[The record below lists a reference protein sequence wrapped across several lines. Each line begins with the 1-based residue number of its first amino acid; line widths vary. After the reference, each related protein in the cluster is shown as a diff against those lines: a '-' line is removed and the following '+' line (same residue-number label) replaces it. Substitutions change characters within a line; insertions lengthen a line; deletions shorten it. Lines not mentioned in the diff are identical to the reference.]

1 MKHSAVS
8 LALPLEICGRK
19 IKNRVVVPPMAD
31 FGMTAPDGLVNRRH
45 IERYGAY
52 ARGGAGLIIIEACA
66 VTKMPEPRNTI
77 GLFSDDCLPGL
88 KKLAQAATENG
99 AVTLVQL
106 METGL
111 STMPYHA
118 IAEIPEKEFLRYKE
132 DFIRAAVRCK
142 QAGFDGIELHA
153 AHGMYLNQIIE
164 TSERQDGYGGS
175 FERRVRLLAE
185 LIREIKKL
193 CGESFIVAVRFG
205 NPDYDELVQ
214 TAITIEQ
221 AGGDLLDV
229 STGMSGYGN
238 IPSHFRFDGK
248 IYAASLVKGK
258 VSLPVIGV
266 GNIQTGEQAEK
277 VLENKYADM
286 AAIGRGHL
294 CDPAWANK
302 VLRGEQPIPC
312 RNCRRC
318 IWYIDGRNCPSAR
331 KGERK

>member
-1 MKHSAVS
+1 MKQSAVF
-8 LALPLEICGRK
+8 LAQPLEICGRK

-31 FGMTAPDGLVNRRH
+31 FGMTEPDGLVNRRH

-52 ARGGAGLIIIEACA
+52 AKGGAGLIIIEACA

-111 STMPYHA
+111 STMPYHT

-142 QAGFDGIELHA
+142 QVGFDGIELHA

-175 FERRVRLLAE
+175 FEGRIRLLAE
-185 LIREIKKL
+185 LVREIKKL

-205 NPDYDELVQ
+205 NPDYDELVK

-229 STGMSGYGN
+229 STGMSGYRN
-238 IPSHFRFDGK
+238 IPSQFPFDSK
-248 IYAASLVKGK
+248 IYAASLVKDK
-258 VSLPVIGV
+258 VLLPVIGV
-266 GNIQTGEQAEK
+266 GNIQTGEQAER
-277 VLENKYADM
+277 VLESKYADM

-294 CDPAWANK
+294 CDSTWANK
-302 VLRGEQPIPC
+302 ALHGERPILC
-312 RNCRRC
+312 RKCKTC
-318 IWYIDGRNCPSAR
+318 MWYIDGRKCPVRYGGAL
-331 KGERK
+331 